1 MNFKDDFMRRE
12 EKEEMLYR
20 QEGECGCVQEPVV
33 AYDVQAS
40 KRQGAYTVQDYYN
53 LPEDVRAELIDG
65 VIYYMSAP
73 TSVHQIIAVSLCVE
87 IRKYIEKKGGN
98 CLSLLS
104 PIDVRLDCDDKTMV
118 QPDLLILCDKD
129 KLRRWGIMGAP
140 DFVLEVL
147 SESTRRKDSIKKV
160 VKYAD
165 AGVKEYWIIDPKYKK
180 LLVYDF
186 TDDNYPVTYTMDQ
199 TVGVALYHGELQI
212 DLKEISEL
220 IQEYP
225 D

>member
-1 MNFKDDFMRRE
+1 MYCNDDFIKKQETE
-12 EKEEMLYR
+12 EPVYQAEEAS
-20 QEGECGCVQEPVV
+20 GCVKEPAV
-33 AYDVQAS
+33 AYDVAIN
-40 KRQGAYTVQDYYN
+40 KRQGEYTIRDYYN

-73 TSVHQIIAVSLCVE
+73 TSVHQIIASKLFAKVNN
-87 IRKYIEKKGGN
+87 YIEGKGGK
-98 CLSLLS
+98 CLPLIS
-104 PIDVRLDCDDKTMV
+104 PVDVRLDCDDKTMV

-147 SESTRRKDSIKKV
+147 SESTRRKDSIKKLE
-160 VKYAD
+160 KYAD

-199 TVGVALYHGELQI
+199 KVGVALYNGELQI
-212 DLKEISEL
+212 DLKEIAEL
-220 IQEYP
+220 IQDYP

>member
-1 MNFKDDFMRRE
+1 
-12 EKEEMLYR
+12 
-20 QEGECGCVQEPVV
+20 
-33 AYDVQAS
+33 
-40 KRQGAYTVQDYYN
+40 
-53 LPEDVRAELIDG
+53 
-65 VIYYMSAP
+65 
-73 TSVHQIIAVSLCVE
+73 
-87 IRKYIEKKGGN
+87 
-98 CLSLLS
+98 
-104 PIDVRLDCDDKTMV
+104 MV

-147 SESTRRKDSIKKV
+147 SESTRRKDSIKKLE
-160 VKYAD
+160 KYAD

-199 TVGVALYHGELQI
+199 KVGVALYNGELQI
-212 DLKEISEL
+212 DLKEIAEL
-220 IQEYP
+220 IQDYP

>member
-1 MNFKDDFMRRE
+1 MNFKDDFMKYK
-12 EKEEMLYR
+12 EKEDMLYR
-20 QEGECGCVQEPVV
+20 QEGECGCVQEPAV
-33 AYDVQAS
+33 AYDVQVS
-40 KRQGAYTVQDYYN
+40 KQHGAYTIQDYYN

-73 TSVHQIIAVSLCVE
+73 TSVHQIITSKFWGKVNN
-87 IRKYIEKKGGN
+87 YIESKGGK
-98 CLSLLS
+98 CLPLMS
-104 PIDVRLDCDDKTMV
+104 PVDVRLDCDDKTMV

-147 SESTRRKDSIKKV
+147 SESTRRKDIIKKV
-160 VKYAD
+160 QKYAD

-199 TVGVALYHGELQI
+199 KVGMALYNGELQI
-212 DLKEISEL
+212 DLKEIAEL
-220 IQEYP
+220 IQDYP